1 MHGTGET
8 GSYLLPRE
16 IRAKSL
22 LTSSRISDVDYC
34 VNPYVGCE
42 HACRYCYATFM
53 CKYTGHTEPWG
64 RFLDVR
70 VNAPELLRIELRRK
84 KQGAVMVS
92 SVTDPYQPRE
102 AHYMLTRRCL
112 EALADAGWPVR
123 VQTKSPLVMRDLDV
137 FKQFKDLEV
146 GITVTTDDESVR
158 RVMEPHAPPIEERL
172 RALGDLTSAG
182 IKTYAF
188 VGPVLPMDPSRLA
201 RMLQG
206 KTQEVVLDRMN
217 YPWKV
222 SWLYSRYGWEH
233 ALTDGYYENVIES
246 FSKILDGSAEIYC
259 ASGEEERHELRRQ
272 TLF

>member
-1 MHGTGET
+1 LN
-8 GSYLLPRE
+8 LLLRE
-16 IRAKSL
+16 IRAKGL
-22 LTSSRISDVDYC
+22 LSSSRIPDVAYC

-42 HACRYCYATFM
+42 HACRYCYATFI

-70 VNAPELLRIELRRK
+70 VNAPELLVKELRRK

-102 AHYMLTRRCL
+102 AHYKLTRRCL

-123 VQTKSPLVMRDLDV
+123 VQTKSPLVMRDLDI
-137 FKQFKDLEV
+137 FKHFKDLEV
-146 GITVTTDDESVR
+146 GITLTTDNDSVR

-172 RALGDLTSAG
+172 SALEGLTLAG

-188 VGPVLPMDPSRLA
+188 VGPVLPMDPNRLA
-201 RMLQG
+201 RMLRG
-206 KTQEVVLDRMN
+206 KTHEVVLDRMN

-222 SWLYSRYGWEH
+222 SWIYSRYGWEH
-233 ALTDGYYENVIES
+233 ALTDGYYENVVGA
-246 FSKILDGSAEIYC
+246 FSKILGGSAEIYNT
-259 ASGEEERHELRRQ
+259 SGEEERHELGRQ